1 MTNPNLAIKYA
12 TMSVAEL
19 RAMSE
24 KDAEKAGITVEK
36 ALYIK
41 LQMSLNEEM
50 PAEHVE
56 YRTKLIDALKTL
68 MALEMGHMYIAEPG
82 E

>member
-19 RAMSE
+19 MAMAK
-24 KDAEKAGITVEK
+24 KDAEKAGITVER

-50 PAEHVE
+50 PKAHNE
-56 YRTKLIDALKTL
+56 YRRKMIDALKSL
-68 MALEMGHMYIAEPG
+68 MALQLSDMFFAEPT